1 MLYLNVTIKHLFVK
15 TCQVCVSVIL
25 MHSHEYSRNLVFE
38 RIKKKKQIITIIVI
52 TIIIIIKLDLMVACV
67 GGACQRDSKIVLDMN
82 G

>member
-25 MHSHEYSRNLVFE
+25 MHSHEYSSNLVFE
-38 RIKKKKQIITIIVI
+38 RIKKKQIIT
-52 TIIIIIKLDLMVACV
+52 IIIKLDLMVACV
-67 GGACQRDSKIVLDMN
+67 GGACQRDSQIVLEMN

>member
-25 MHSHEYSRNLVFE
+25 MHSHEYSSNLVFE
-38 RIKKKKQIITIIVI
+38 RIKKKQIITIIVI
-52 TIIIIIKLDLMVACV
+52 TIIIKLDLMVACV
-67 GGACQRDSKIVLDMN
+67 GGACQRDSQIVLDRN

>member
-25 MHSHEYSRNLVFE
+25 MHSHEYSSNLVFE
-38 RIKKKKQIITIIVI
+38 RIKKKQIITIIVI
-52 TIIIIIKLDLMVACV
+52 TIIIKLDLMVACV
-67 GGACQRDSKIVLDMN
+67 GGACQRDSQIVLEMN